1 MSVIIMSAVLRHA
14 VPDMVTDHNKDP
26 NKDPKKISAATATLV
41 LIALAEHSGP
51 DGEHIFPS
59 IDRLM
64 EFTKLSRPT
73 IVNTL
78 NALRKSEYLEY
89 VGISKRGTSEYKLN
103 LTKLGI
109 SDDSKP
115 TLLPVNTDLNHSKP
129 SLPEPRTK
137 PSLKDNSENE
147 KTILAPPPKPTD
159 PKKEKNEAS
168 VNYYPLAKAISEV
181 TGIDYELNKD
191 WMYAEAKKFA
201 KDARVTP
208 ELLRQTYG
216 NGGPWWTTHWKGKDK
231 QRPTTRD
238 IRETLFSFDT
248 AEVNVIHGGLKD
260 RPVKEKGG
268 LKVNG

>member
-73 IVNTL
+73 VVNTL
-78 NALRKSEYLEY
+78 NALRKAEYLEY

-147 KTILAPPPKPTD
+147 KTILAPPPKPGRIITNAL
-159 PKKEKNEAS
+159 KYSIAVS
-168 VNYYPLAKAISEV
+168 ISEV
-181 TGIDYELNKD
+181 CNVSYKAMQGRLFKV
-191 WMYAEAKKFA
+191 AKEIA
-201 KDARVTP
+201 QDERVTP
-208 ELLRQTYG
+208 ELIRKVFSK
-216 NGGPWWTTHWKGKDK
+216 GGVWYSQDWRGQKG
-231 QRPTTRD
+231 QPPGIGD
-238 IRETLFSFDT
+238 IAENLFKWDIS
-248 AEVNVIHGGLKD
+248 EVNVIHGGLKD